1 MHTPIHQRQV
11 NLLPLIDTF
20 LLITSVIVESIFPNL
35 DDNLDDV
42 EALMFGSENNENE
55 KSELEIYLAE
65 PVERRNINPIS
76 WWKTH
81 EESLPRLAQMARD
94 YFATPATSVPSE
106 QAFSIAGDLIS
117 KKRNRMAPETANEL
131 MSLKSWYG
139 LGEIAEDELSE
150 EINATTEMEN
160 EREDN
165 LEIEMI
171 ENNLSS

>member
-1 MHTPIHQRQV
+1 
-11 NLLPLIDTF
+11 
-20 LLITSVIVESIFPNL
+20 
-35 DDNLDDV
+35 
-42 EALMFGSENNENE
+42 
-55 KSELEIYLAE
+55 
-65 PVERRNINPIS
+65 
-76 WWKTH
+76 
-81 EESLPRLAQMARD
+81 MARD
-94 YFATPATSVPSE
+94 YFAIPATSVPSE

-131 MSLKSWYG
+131 MCLKSWYG